1 MHKQGKIVLIP
12 FPFTDLSG
20 LKIRPAVIVSNKP
33 VGDDVVVAFISTNI
47 KKKEKFGIFIKMDRQ
62 NGLKS
67 DSIVLI
73 SKMATLEK
81 KIIVGEI
88 GQLSDIHIKQVKE
101 KINNLLSR
109 IVVRGYLRNDLVQF
123 IRVKFFGRNRY
134 VLFLV
139 SLILVLQAIIWI
151 LWVMRISN
159 SGFALES
166 FFNFLL
172 NIPSIPRHYSLLFFC
187 SFVSFLNILLSFFAY
202 RKEKFFSILL
212 LFATVIINSS
222 VLLVAIYYI
231 FNLGL

>member
-1 MHKQGKIVLIP
+1 MHKHGKIVLIP

-101 KINNLLSR
+101 KINNL
-109 IVVRGYLRNDLVQF
+109 
-123 IRVKFFGRNRY
+123 
-134 VLFLV
+134 FL
-139 SLILVLQAIIWI
+139 
-151 LWVMRISN
+151 
-159 SGFALES
+159 
-166 FFNFLL
+166 
-172 NIPSIPRHYSLLFFC
+172 
-187 SFVSFLNILLSFFAY
+187 
-202 RKEKFFSILL
+202 
-212 LFATVIINSS
+212 
-222 VLLVAIYYI
+222 
-231 FNLGL
+231 